1 MPVLWRLAVLAGV
14 LAFGGLSVPTAYAAC
29 NFSSGGSEQTIVM
42 AVPAS
47 LTVSRDAANGTL
59 YTSPNVSPS
68 GSAYITCTTSSP
80 SGILNNIGPQPA
92 NGANQYAIYVNGS
105 DTGLAFQWIYNGTP
119 ATSYGT
125 YPYSGSGSPY
135 NTPHAFRLI
144 KTGSLAAGTV
154 IPGGTV
160 IAYGSIGGLN
170 VVDMVLANDIAVKAA
185 ACTTPDVTIPLG
197 DHLQSEFTGV
207 NSFSSSTSF
216 NIALTNCPAGMKSVT
231 YRIDPTTTVL
241 NASKSVVALDG
252 SSTATGVGVQL
263 LDGTG
268 AVFPLSTV
276 KTFSGYVTSTGG
288 SYTIPLRARYYQ
300 TAAAITPGPANTSMT
315 VTMQYL

>member
-1 MPVLWRLAVLAGV
+1 MSILWKFAIPAAGV
-14 LAFGGLSVPTAYAAC
+14 VCLGGLSVPAHAGC

-42 AVPAS
+42 PVPAT

-59 YTSPNVSPS
+59 YTSPNVVPP

-92 NGANQYAIYVNGS
+92 SGANQYPIYLDGR

-135 NTPHAFRLI
+135 NTPHGFRLI
-144 KTGSLAAGTV
+144 KTGQLAAGTV

-160 IAYGSIGGLN
+160 IAYGAIGGLN
-170 VVDMVLANDIAVKAA
+170 VIDMVLASNIAVTAA

-197 DHLQSEFTGV
+197 DHLQSEFKGINTV
-207 NSFSSSTSF
+207 SSSTSF
-216 NIALTNCPAGMKSVT
+216 SFALNNCPAGMKSVT
-231 YRIDPTTTVL
+231 YRIDPATPVL
-241 NASKSVVALDG
+241 NAAQSVVALDG

-263 LDGTG
+263 LDGNG

-276 KTFSGYVTSTGG
+276 KTFNGYVASTGG
-288 SYTIPLRARYYQ
+288 NYTIAFRARYYQ
-300 TAAAITPGPANTSMT
+300 AAAAITPGPANTSMT
-315 VTMQYL
+315 VTLQYL